1 MGEWE
6 NDKEDDPRRT
16 RSYPMTPRGYKDYDD
31 VNFRPKGLPPPDN
44 VYAESKPR
52 DPMASIG
59 KEFADAQL

>member
-1 MGEWE
+1 
-6 NDKEDDPRRT
+6 
-16 RSYPMTPRGYKDYDD
+16 MTPRGYKDYDD